1 MESIGSFLLDRV
13 LKMNWLSDLLWEP
26 VVALGLD
33 PSSAWGGSVHFFL
46 YDTIKITILL
56 CVMIYLIS
64 YVQSHFPPERS
75 RKIMGRFD
83 GIGGNIMGALLGT
96 VTPFCSCSSIPIF
109 IGFRKLQKCYVDGND
124 TFPEK
129 FRHFVE
135 KDRRK
140 IT

>member
-56 CVMIYLIS
+56 CVMI
-64 YVQSHFPPERS
+64 
-75 RKIMGRFD
+75 
-83 GIGGNIMGALLGT
+83 
-96 VTPFCSCSSIPIF
+96 
-109 IGFRKLQKCYVDGND
+109 
-124 TFPEK
+124 
-129 FRHFVE
+129 
-135 KDRRK
+135 
-140 IT
+140 